1 LLTKVIRS
9 TLNLP
14 SMFIYPAFIFGLF
27 TFLIT
32 IFCNV
37 LIIAVIAFS
46 KDLQKPMFLLLVNL
60 PIGDIL
66 ALIAFFPQFL
76 ISIVT
81 QNRSITYNACMS
93 QAFFIHLYGCTNIFT
108 LSICRNKI
116 VDLYC
121 NNPSIMKLICDNT
134 NRLITYNACMSQA
147 FFLHFYGGANI
158 FTLSVMAY
166 DRYIAICAPLRYN
179 AIMTPQKVIQ
189 LIFWIWF
196 FCLARFKICRSKIV
210 DLYCNN
216 PSIMKLICNN
226 TAVNNYYGLFT
237 LILSLGGSSLV
248 VIYSYTQILF
258 TCVKTNQ
265 ADAWHKAIQTCGT
278 HLVSFL
284 LFQVFT
290 MISFLAHRFQ
300 NAPASLRQILG
311 LCILIFPPVLDPIIY
326 GLKVQELRLNIV
338 RFLKKTLGLT
348 K

>member
-1 LLTKVIRS
+1 MKVNES
-9 TLNLP
+9 LVEFVSLAALDLP
-14 SMFIYPAFIFGLF
+14 SMLIYPAFIFGLF

-60 PIGDIL
+60 PIGDII

-81 QNRSITYNACMS
+81 QNRLIPYNACLT
-93 QAFFIHLYGCTNIFT
+93 QG
-108 LSICRNKI
+108 
-116 VDLYC
+116 
-121 NNPSIMKLICDNT
+121 
-134 NRLITYNACMSQA
+134 
-147 FFLHFYGGANI
+147 FFLHFCGCANF

-179 AIMTPQKVIQ
+179 AIMTPQKVMHF
-189 LIFWIWF
+189 IFWIWF
-196 FCLARFKICRSKIV
+196 FCFALILSVFMLLARFKICRSKIV

-216 PSIMKLICNN
+216 PSIITLICDN

-237 LILSLGGSSLV
+237 LILILGGSSLV
-248 VIYSYTQILF
+248 VIYTYTQILF
-258 TCVKTNQ
+258 TCIKTNQ

-278 HLVSFL
+278 HLVTFL
-284 LFQVFT
+284 SFQVFIY
-290 MISFLAHRFQ
+290 ISLLAHRFQ
-300 NAPASLRQILG
+300 NAPASLRQIMGVCLP
-311 LCILIFPPVLDPIIY
+311 IFPPILDPIIY

>member
-1 LLTKVIRS
+1 MKANESSLDFVSLAA
-9 TLNLP
+9 LDLP
-14 SMFIYPAFIFGLF
+14 PMFIFPAFIFGLF

-60 PIGDIL
+60 PIGDII

-81 QNRSITYNACMS
+81 QNR
-93 QAFFIHLYGCTNIFT
+93 
-108 LSICRNKI
+108 
-116 VDLYC
+116 
-121 NNPSIMKLICDNT
+121 
-134 NRLITYNACMSQA
+134 LITYNACLTQA
-147 FFLHFYGGANI
+147 FFLHFYAGANI

-166 DRYIAICAPLRYN
+166 DRFIAICAPLRYN

-189 LIFWIWF
+189 FIFWIWF
-196 FCLARFKICRSKIV
+196 YCSAVTFSVFMLLARFKICRNNIV

-237 LILSLGGSSLV
+237 LILIMGGSSLV
-248 VIYSYTQILF
+248 VIYTYTQILF
-258 TCVKTNQ
+258 TCIKTNQ

-278 HLVSFL
+278 HLVTFL
-284 LFQVFT
+284 SLQVFIY
-290 MISFLAHRFQ
+290 ISLLAHRFQ

-311 LCILIFPPVLDPIIY
+311 LCILIFPPILDPIIY

-338 RFLKKTLGLT
+338 RLFKKTLGLT

>member
-1 LLTKVIRS
+1 MTANESSLDFVSLAA
-9 TLNLP
+9 LDLP
-14 SMFIYPAFIFGLF
+14 PMLIYPAFIFGLF

-37 LIIAVIAFS
+37 VVIAVIAFS
-46 KDLQKPMFLLLVNL
+46 KDLQKPMFLLMVNL
-60 PIGDIL
+60 PIGDII

-81 QNRSITYNACMS
+81 Q
-93 QAFFIHLYGCTNIFT
+93 
-108 LSICRNKI
+108 
-116 VDLYC
+116 
-121 NNPSIMKLICDNT
+121 

-196 FCLARFKICRSKIV
+196 FCVAMMFSVFLQLARFKICRSKIV